1 MSCRRIALGFL
12 AALAAGC
19 APAGSREAAE
29 PGRLR
34 VICTTGMIAD
44 LTRGVAG
51 DHADVAALMGPGV
64 DPHLYKVT
72 IRDIGRLGG
81 ADLILFNGLHLEGK
95 MGDVLDRLARRV
107 PTHAIAERLPERRL
121 LELEP
126 GVHDPH
132 IWFDTGLWAE
142 GVAVVRDAFCE
153 ADPAHAAEY
162 RANADRLYD
171 ELRALDAEVRA
182 ELATIP
188 ERGRVLVTAHDAFH
202 YFGRAYD
209 VEVRAIQG
217 LSTDSEAS
225 VKQVNELVQF
235 LVDRGIKS
243 VFVESTISN
252 QNIAALVEGCRAVG
266 HEVSI
271 GGELFSDAMG
281 APGTEEGTYAGM
293 VRHNVRTI
301 VSALR

>member
-1 MSCRRIALGFL
+1 MVAIWCGGGCGPSG
-12 AALAAGC
+12 AGED
-19 APAGSREAAE
+19 ARS
-29 PGRLR
+29 GRLR
-34 VICTTGMIAD
+34 VVCTTGMIAD
-44 LTRGVAG
+44 LARGVAG
-51 DHADVAALMGPGV
+51 EHAEVTALMGPGV

-107 PTHAIAERLPERRL
+107 PTHAIAERLPEDRL

-132 IWFDTGLWAE
+132 IWFDVGLWAE

-153 ADPAHAAEY
+153 ADPEHAAAY
-162 RANADRLYD
+162 RENADRLHV
-171 ELRALDAEVRA
+171 ELIALDREVR
-182 ELATIP
+182 EGLATVP
-188 ERGRVLVTAHDAFH
+188 ERRRVLVTAHDAFH

-225 VKQVNELVQF
+225 VKQVNELVRF
-235 LVDRGIKS
+235 MVGRGIKS
-243 VFVESTISN
+243 VFVESTISD
-252 QNIAALVEGCRAVG
+252 QNISALVEGCRAVG
-266 HEVSI
+266 HEVRI
-271 GGELFSDAMG
+271 GGELYSDAMG
-281 APGTEEGTYAGM
+281 SEGTEEGTYAGM